1 MIESTSAEQS
11 PARLLPIA
19 MPGPAIPALGD
30 WHARGLCSGAD
41 PDLFFPSHGNPGTEA
56 RQICGRCAV
65 RRECLEYATAAGELG
80 IWGGLDER
88 ERSNLRK
95 KRRRRQTASVMV
107 GVGDRDAREAEGAA

>member
-1 MIESTSAEQS
+1 MIESTPAEQS
-11 PARLLPIA
+11 PARLLAIA

-41 PDLFFPSHGNPGTEA
+41 SDLFFPSHGDPGTEA
-56 RQICGRCAV
+56 RRICFRCAV
-65 RRECLEYATAAGELG
+65 RRECLEYAIAAGELG

-95 KRRRRQTASVMV
+95 KRQRRQIATASV
-107 GVGDRDAREAEGAA
+107 GKNDAREAEGAA